1 MTEHVLKQLQAENEI
16 LKSENSDL
24 KGRVVTLQK
33 NNDMATLNLESRV
46 ETCAR
51 NRKRLEKSKKKVE
64 VLVNKIKE
72 LEDQLHQH
80 NEAEEARAEEPR
92 AEEEKA
98 SERLDV
104 SQKKVDA
111 LTNELKCVYKTVA
124 TLKEKLVPHEK
135 AAEIERIRLEVVAT
149 REPHM
154 PIISA
159 LEVARK
165 ENGNAIKIIEHVG
178 SILDDL
184 ENKRLET
191 ETDAVAVDAVAVGDV
206 AVGDVAADAASGE
219 QKTGTATTLVAVHP
233 PSRTAFMKAFEAVQN
248 LPTDLTVLGM
258 KKWILDFEIYEVGL
272 AVGTIGPVKAC
283 LGEVYEAT
291 NAVLQ
296 TQWLQ
301 SDAIYRNKKARRV
314 ALRKYLRAL
323 SSLQATSKTPKEEEA
338 KRGKKIISAMRPSGS
353 LGFASK
359 QHVYYL
365 LKFLLHTSR
374 LTSRDLDDDSTK
386 ITYYPTQ
393 AAMAVDGRTSMAAK
407 FVDIMRKTLKD
418 RHPLLRV
425 LFYDEQ
431 GGPSNNP
438 ALRLN
443 CKKLPDI
450 KKVWSEQRGPGWVND
465 KNSGPA
471 LKIAM
476 GWLLSGCVEPIAFAA
491 AIAIRKEI
499 ASEKVG
505 FNGFNDDNSFNNL
518 MTYTVGEDE
527 TTYTANLLCLISH
540 AKRKNKKLHT
550 TYDDIW
556 KLFK

>member
-1 MTEHVLKQLQAENEI
+1 MTEHILEQLQAENEI

-33 NNDMATLNLESRV
+33 NNDMATLNLKSRV

-51 NRKRLEKSKKKVE
+51 NRKRLENSKKKEE
-64 VLVNKIKE
+64 VLKNKIKE
-72 LEDQLHQH
+72 LENQLHQH

-165 ENGNAIKIIEHVG
+165 ENENAIKIIERVG
-178 SILDDL
+178 SVLDDL

-191 ETDAVAVDAVAVGDV
+191 ETDAVAVDAVAV
-206 AVGDVAADAASGE
+206 DAASGE
-219 QKTGTATTLVAVHP
+219 QKTGSATVLVAVHP
-233 PSRTAFMKAFEAVQN
+233 PSRIVFMKAFEAVQN

-291 NAVLQ
+291 SAVLQ

-301 SDAIYRNKKARRV
+301 SDAIYRNKEARRV
-314 ALRKYLRAL
+314 ALHKYLRAL

-374 LTSRDLDDDSTK
+374 LTSRDLDDDDDDSTK

-393 AAMAVDGRTSMAAK
+393 AAMAVDGRTSMAAEL
-407 FVDIMRKTLKD
+407 VDIMRKPFKD

-450 KKVWSEQRGPGWVND
+450 KKVWSEQRGPGWVDD

-471 LKIAM
+471 LKIAL